1 MNRQAECETYQGVVV
16 PESALLRVEKK
27 SLYGSVPGLED
38 DELAS
43 PDELERQ
50 AMRAEW
56 GPILQLPVAG
66 RRECFRPDVDEDGYV
81 VGAFATVD
89 FERLS
94 PAFDKA
100 RYKADKLREQR
111 KDVLIMF
118 GILKERLPG
127 KAKYAV
133 LRRLGV
139 GVIELG
145 QIPDF
150 DMYQLG
156 VLYLRALSLG
166 KQIVELEEAS
176 WRRRQQSH
184 QEWLDSLG

>member
-1 MNRQAECETYQGVVV
+1 MNRQAECETYQGIVV

-27 SLYGSVPGLED
+27 NRYGSVPGLED

-43 PDELERQ
+43 PEELERQ

-56 GPILQLPVAG
+56 GPVLQLPVAG
-66 RRECFRPDVDEDGYV
+66 RRETFRADLDEDGYA

-89 FERLS
+89 FERLN

-118 GILKERLPG
+118 GILKDRLPG
-127 KAKYAV
+127 NAKYAV
-133 LRRLGV
+133 LRRLGM

-156 VLYLRALSLG
+156 VLYLRALRLG
-166 KQIVELEEAS
+166 KQVVELEEAS
-176 WRRRQQSH
+176 WRKRRQKH
-184 QEWLDSLG
+184 EEWLDSLG